1 MAKRTRRRNKRY
13 SQKRNSNKRRVS
25 KRRQRVSRRVYKKTY
40 KRKNMRGGFTFA
52 SVALKTL
59 SEQQTRNINS
69 IPALEGYTIET
80 EIIHD
85 TGGMGEGRQR
95 TAEGARD
102 LLMCNHVKLNGG
114 KRIGFTNTYYS
125 TDNDEKPQPGHIVY
139 SYLDG
144 HHPIGYLGSPDTE
157 LSPEAIKRNRVFY
170 ELILNTF
177 GFGRKGE
184 TNLDHLLRFCDTILA
199 DDTIILS
206 DCRYWGSYSGIPG
219 IKQENLSAEDAEG
232 DISMESPR
240 IKIYNP
246 EKYEYPTI
254 DLLSRFISD
263 MEKNEYDELRGKMPR
278 IGGFVFGI
286 RKLCNEYIKRF
297 RSEIEE
303 LRMNE
308 EFGMVHERTRA

>member
-206 DCRYWGSYSGIPG
+206 GINPVG
-219 IKQENLSAEDAEG
+219 T
-232 DISMESPR
+232 ISMESPR
-240 IKIYNP
+240 IKIYRSDSSAYHHAS
-246 EKYEYPTI
+246 EDT
-254 DLLSRFISD
+254 LSEIISE
-263 MEKNEYDELRGKMPR
+263 MEANEFDELRRKTPKTD
-278 IGGFVFGI
+278 GFVFSGI
-286 RKLCNEYIKRF
+286 VFSIQMMCNKYIQRF
-297 RSEIEE
+297 KNDLDIIQMEKEE
-303 LRMNE
+303 MAWLENMPN
-308 EFGMVHERTRA
+308 F